1 MQYLLNI
8 QRELTPNSTLEVSY
22 NGLLNRHLW
31 GLQNAN
37 APIPAASGSY
47 ASRAPFPEFNYIQ
60 MVQSGGTG
68 SYNALSGKI
77 TRRMAAGLS
86 AMASYTWA
94 KSLDDTSAIRG
105 TNVDIFPQ
113 NNACLACDKGYSA
126 FNVPA
131 RFVGSVLYE
140 LPFGKGKRLVNQG
153 GVVNKVLGGWQISSI
168 WTSQSGLPMNPGSGI
183 DSVNQS
189 GYGEIRANSNGQ
201 SPYLSSDL
209 RSTNQWFNIANW
221 GPPLPGQYGGM
232 SRNRM
237 QAPSNTYWDG
247 AVLKNFGVREGHVLQ
262 FRFEAFNAANHPAWA
277 GPNVTWNSRTATPA
291 ASFGKITSTTN
302 SMRQLQM
309 ALKYT
314 F

>member
-1 MQYLLNI
+1 
-8 QRELTPNSTLEVSY
+8 LEVSY

-113 NNACLACDKGYSA
+113 NNACLACDKGFSA